1 MQVQELKKKKR
12 KKYISKKLLPD
23 IIMSRI
29 KKSGMSIL
37 IQLHQSDYRSLVIA
51 EIYWE
56 VVILIAILVC
66 STNLKH
72 FSLRR
77 WTKLYL
83 KVTLY

>member
-1 MQVQELKKKKR
+1 
-12 KKYISKKLLPD
+12 
-23 IIMSRI
+23 MSRI

-56 VVILIAILVC
+56 VVILIAIVVC

-72 FSLRR
+72 FSPQ
-77 WTKLYL
+77 KMD
-83 KVTLY
+83 KTLPQGNTILIRED